1 MLSFTMPLW
10 GFPCGSV
17 VKSCPANAGEPGLI
31 FGSERSTGE
40 GNDKCTPISLPGTY
54 HGQESLPIGSQRVG
68 HNLVTEHACTQSLYS
83 MLNEKQNVFFTYT
96 LHIVIYTK

>member
-17 VKSCPANAGEPGLI
+17 VKICLASAGEPGLI

-40 GNDKCTPISLPGTY
+40 GNDNALQYLCLGNTMGKEAFPWSHKELDTI
-54 HGQESLPIGSQRVG
+54 
-68 HNLVTEHACTQSLYS
+68 
-83 MLNEKQNVFFTYT
+83 
-96 LHIVIYTK
+96 